1 MKRPVRDSKT
11 GTYTVKNKEFKE
23 LFGSREQVWNGTAYK
38 TPGGL
43 TKSQLVMNKHHRIVS
58 AVKFQT
64 AKKERRLEKYGFYA
78 KKGKFGYVKG
88 KATRKASK
96 KSTRKNKKAISG
108 GENEKEE
115 IKRESEALKTEYNSL
130 QEIRKEL
137 ELSQQD
143 VANSMGVKQVSISK
157 LENRD
162 DIKISTLR
170 EYLEAMG
177 AKVKIIIE
185 IKDKEFQ
192 LKAFNHTDRQ
202 LEIT

>member
-1 MKRPVRDSKT
+1 
-11 GTYTVKNKEFKE
+11 
-23 LFGSREQVWNGTAYK
+23 
-38 TPGGL
+38 
-43 TKSQLVMNKHHRIVS
+43 
-58 AVKFQT
+58 
-64 AKKERRLEKYGFYA
+64 
-78 KKGKFGYVKG
+78 
-88 KATRKASK
+88 
-96 KSTRKNKKAISG
+96 
-108 GENEKEE
+108 
-115 IKRESEALKTEYNSL
+115 
-130 QEIRKEL
+130 RKEL

-177 AKVKIIIE
+177 AKVKIIVE

-192 LKAFNHTDRQ
+192 LKAFKHTDRQ

>member
-1 MKRPVRDSKT
+1 MPYGKRLQKFWDS
-11 GTYTVKNKEFKE
+11 
-23 LFGSREQVWNGTAYK
+23 L
-38 TPGGL
+38 P
-43 TKSQLVMNKHHRIVS
+43 
-58 AVKFQT
+58 
-64 AKKERRLEKYGFYA
+64 
-78 KKGKFGYVKG
+78 
-88 KATRKASK
+88 
-96 KSTRKNKKAISG
+96 
-108 GENEKEE
+108 ENEKEE

-177 AKVKIIIE
+177 AKVKIIVE

-192 LKAFNHTDRQ
+192 LKAFNHTDKQ
-202 LEIT
+202 LEII

>member
-1 MKRPVRDSKT
+1 MPYGKRLQKFWDS
-11 GTYTVKNKEFKE
+11 
-23 LFGSREQVWNGTAYK
+23 L
-38 TPGGL
+38 P
-43 TKSQLVMNKHHRIVS
+43 
-58 AVKFQT
+58 
-64 AKKERRLEKYGFYA
+64 
-78 KKGKFGYVKG
+78 
-88 KATRKASK
+88 
-96 KSTRKNKKAISG
+96 
-108 GENEKEE
+108 ENEKEE
-115 IKRESEALKTEYNSL
+115 IKRESEALKTEYSSL

-177 AKVKIIIE
+177 AKVKIIVE

-192 LKAFNHTDRQ
+192 LKAFKQ
-202 LEIT
+202 KS

>member
-1 MKRPVRDSKT
+1 MPYEKRLQKFWDS
-11 GTYTVKNKEFKE
+11 
-23 LFGSREQVWNGTAYK
+23 L
-38 TPGGL
+38 P
-43 TKSQLVMNKHHRIVS
+43 
-58 AVKFQT
+58 
-64 AKKERRLEKYGFYA
+64 
-78 KKGKFGYVKG
+78 
-88 KATRKASK
+88 
-96 KSTRKNKKAISG
+96 
-108 GENEKEE
+108 ENEKEE

-177 AKVKIIIE
+177 AKVKIIVE

-192 LKAFNHTDRQ
+192 LKAFNQ
-202 LEIT
+202 KS